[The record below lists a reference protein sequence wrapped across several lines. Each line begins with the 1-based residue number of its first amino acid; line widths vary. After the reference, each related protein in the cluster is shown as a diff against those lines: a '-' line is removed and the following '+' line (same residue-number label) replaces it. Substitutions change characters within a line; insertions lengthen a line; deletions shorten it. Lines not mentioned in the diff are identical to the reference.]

1 MKQCQSLLGVLG
13 VFALVGGI
21 GCSSGSRNS
30 SNGEND
36 AATGPGE
43 EAGGPFGHD
52 GATGPI
58 GDDGGGPVVTGDA
71 SAPPNDA
78 GQPGDAGAAP
88 SGGSGVFADAGAYA
102 PMLGPSARNVR
113 HTTNPNPAGTPCLSC
128 HGGQKGNVVP
138 FLFGGTVWSSPSATT
153 PTPMAEV
160 RVIQANGVA
169 LTAYSDADGNFFFPE
184 GQNGPLS
191 APAAAGVR
199 DAKGEAPMSNVFNDG
214 DCNSCHRQGGQAPV
228 NLP

>member
-1 MKQCQSLLGVLG
+1 MKQYRSALGVLG

-21 GCSSGSRNS
+21 GCSSGSGNR

-36 AATGPGE
+36 GGTSPGE
-43 EAGGPFGHD
+43 DAAGPLGHD
-52 GATGPI
+52 GGAGTI
-58 GDDGGGPVVTGDA
+58 GDGGSGGGDA
-71 SAPPNDA
+71 SAPLNDA
-78 GQPGDAGAAP
+78 GQPGDSGAAP
-88 SGGSGVFADAGAYA
+88 SGGAGVFADAGAYA
-102 PMLGPSARNVR
+102 PMLGPSARNAR
-113 HTTNPNPAGTPCLSC
+113 HPTNPNPAGTPCLSC
-128 HGGQKGNVVP
+128 HGGQKGNVVQ
-138 FLFGGTVWSSPSATT
+138 FLFGGTVWNSPAATT
-153 PTPMAEV
+153 PQPMAEV

-169 LTAYSDADGNFFFPE
+169 LTAYSDADGNYFFPQ